1 MRCVRP
7 FLSDRAAGFGRR
19 DGLAYRRVRVDSAG
33 GQTTTAQIPRIVD
46 RLVSVLRTA
55 AGVLL
60 VASIVLNFA
69 NVVGRYFF
77 NSSIYWAEEVM
88 LFLMV
93 GCVFLGNGVVA
104 WSGRQLRMDVIVG
117 MMPAP
122 VQKALALVSELVFI
136 GVAIAIVVFSWPVMR
151 DLWNFDQ
158 RSQSAEIP
166 MVIPQSLVPIGLA
179 IMVILTVLRLLTG
192 GDRTPSGGP
201 GH

>member
-1 MRCVRP
+1 MTTDHILRGVR
-7 FLSDRAAGFGRR
+7 
-19 DGLAYRRVRVDSAG
+19 
-33 GQTTTAQIPRIVD
+33 T
-46 RLVSVLRTA
+46 LVSALRIL

-60 VASIVLNFA
+60 VASIALNFA

-77 NSSIYWAEEVM
+77 NASIYWAEEVM

-93 GCVFLGNGVVA
+93 ACVFLGNGVVA

-117 MMPAP
+117 MMPAYT
-122 VQKALALVSELVFI
+122 QKVLALLSELTFI
-136 GVAIAIVVFSWPVMR
+136 VVAICIVIFSWPVMR

-166 MVIPQSLVPIGLA
+166 MVIPQSLVPIGLS
-179 IMVILTVLRLLTG
+179 IMVLLTVVRLLTG
-192 GDRTPSGGP
+192 GDRTSSGGS